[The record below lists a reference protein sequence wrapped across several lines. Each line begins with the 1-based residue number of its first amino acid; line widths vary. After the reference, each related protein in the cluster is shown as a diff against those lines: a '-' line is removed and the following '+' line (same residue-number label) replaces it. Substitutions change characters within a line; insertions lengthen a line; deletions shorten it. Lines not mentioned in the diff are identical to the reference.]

1 MRAEQTGTGP
11 TLQARRRQRHPGVT
25 RTGAANAGQRGCMEV
40 PHFLENLLALNTEPR
55 DMNMLQ
61 MSVRA
66 FVIFLAALVML
77 RVAHKRF
84 FARRN
89 ALDVLL
95 TFVLASTLARAIN
108 GSAPLVATIVM
119 GFVLVLLH
127 RVLSW
132 AAARFNPVAHLVKGE
147 PAALVING
155 AVQDSM
161 LLNHS
166 LSRQDLDEDLRING
180 VESAASVRKATL
192 ERNGEVSVVR
202 NET

>member
-1 MRAEQTGTGP
+1 
-11 TLQARRRQRHPGVT
+11 
-25 RTGAANAGQRGCMEV
+25 MEA
-40 PHFLENLLALNTEPR
+40 PHFLETLLALNTEPR

-61 MSVRA
+61 MSARA
-66 FVIFLAALVML
+66 FVVFLAALVML

-132 AAARFNPVAHLVKGE
+132 ASARFNPVAHLVKGE
-147 PAALVING
+147 PAALVIDG
-155 AVQDSM
+155 AVQDHT
-161 LLNHS
+161 LLKHS

-180 VESAASVRKATL
+180 VEYTASVRKATL
-192 ERNGEVSVVR
+192 ERNGEVSVVK
-202 NET
+202 N